1 MNDKP
6 HRSMG
11 KAELLVLLGER
22 DARIDTL
29 EKTVSDIRERNAELQ
44 EEVRELQTKNQES
57 ERSLASFETAGSIAE
72 ASIQVSNVFLA
83 AQNSADKYLEGIREL
98 EKNARDESERI
109 IMHAQEDANAL
120 IVSAQ
125 RDCSEREAREK
136 QYIDSL
142 WSEMQEKLLQFY
154 DKYSELGELFAKT
167 KFRLSSGTT
176 TAPDGE

>member
-44 EEVRELQTKNQES
+44 EEVRELQAKKQES

-83 AQNSADKYLEGIREL
+83 AQNSADKYLEEIREL

-167 KFRLSSGTT
+167 KFRLNSGTT
-176 TAPDGE
+176 TPDGE